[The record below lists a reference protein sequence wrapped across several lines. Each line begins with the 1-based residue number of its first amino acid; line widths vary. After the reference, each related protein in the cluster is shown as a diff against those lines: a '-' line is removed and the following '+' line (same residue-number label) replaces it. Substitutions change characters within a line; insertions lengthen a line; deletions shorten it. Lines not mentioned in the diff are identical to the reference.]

1 MAILAKFRVQKE
13 PNLDKGKFYGH
24 FSAVKYI
31 FICKDSKRNRLI

>member
-1 MAILAKFRVQKE
+1 MVILSRFRVQKE

-31 FICKDSKRNRLI
+31 FICKDSKQNRLI